1 VNSEADSQGL
11 EVEEDAS
18 ENEAR
23 ERRYKWSQMSLDELV
38 DVYWQDIA
46 PERYRDGFDE
56 DRDIP
61 TYDWL
66 TEHGYSGIAYALRE
80 HHDLTPK
87 QFFVDVVGLEGEG
100 PGEWQ
105 WGVGHDATV
114 DALNAYITSIE
125 TRGGRADSTVETH
138 RTRLAKWVR
147 TYHELHG
154 TDALLKP
161 LSDLDQQPRE
171 IERCLTVLDAFDEE
185 LSTDRSK
192 LEYLHVARAWYA
204 FVKRRKYAKYNPLS
218 EAGEEFGWE
227 AAEPD
232 PQALSASQVRRIYG
246 EVDSPEAELLVV
258 ALAGWG
264 LRPSEVA
271 ALHVDQVV
279 LDAEDAH
286 LSFCDG
292 ERKNGPG
299 EVALLYGV
307 DVVADRIDSLSDR
320 KEWNGY
326 LFPSRSSSTGHISV
340 STIRRRFKQL
350 ADRSEVV
357 VDGET
362 PTPKMGR
369 RFWYSAYQE
378 AVGEVLEGL
387 EGVAED
393 QGSSSTE
400 VVLRNYLS
408 REQERKARRRR
419 MKEKL
424 AEAFNQ

>member
-1 VNSEADSQGL
+1 LG
-11 EVEEDAS
+11 VEEEAS
-18 ENEAR
+18 DNETR

-46 PERYRDGFDE
+46 PKRYRDGFDE
-56 DRDIP
+56 DRDVP

-66 TEHGYSGIAYALRE
+66 TEHGFSGIAYALRE
-80 HHDLTPK
+80 HHDLTPT
-87 QFFVDVVGLEGEG
+87 QFFVDVVGLEDEG
-100 PGEWQ
+100 SDEWE
-105 WGVGHDATV
+105 WDVDDDETV
-114 DALNAYITSIE
+114 NAIELYLKSIG
-125 TRGGRADSTVETH
+125 TRGGRAESTVETH
-138 RTRLAKWVR
+138 RTRLVKWVR
-147 TYHELHG
+147 TYRELHG
-154 TDALLKP
+154 TDALLEP

-171 IERCLTVLDAFDEE
+171 IERCLGVLDVFDEE

-227 AAEPD
+227 ASEPD
-232 PQALSASQVRRIYG
+232 PQVLSATQVHRIYSQ
-246 EVDSPEAELLVV
+246 VDSPEAELLVV

-271 ALHVDQVV
+271 ALYVDQVV
-279 LDAEDAH
+279 LNAEDPH
-286 LSFCDG
+286 LSFGEG

-299 EVALLYGV
+299 EVTLLYGV
-307 DVVADRIDSLSDR
+307 DVVADRIDTLSDR
-320 KEWNGY
+320 ENWSGY
-326 LFPSRSSSTGHISV
+326 LFPSRSSSTGHVSV

-350 ADRSEVV
+350 ADTTNVV
-357 VDGET
+357 VDGDT

-369 RFWYSAYQE
+369 RFWFSAYQE

-408 REQERKARRRR
+408 REQERKARRRK
-419 MKEKL
+419 MYEKL
-424 AEAFNQ
+424 EAAFAR

>member
-1 VNSEADSQGL
+1 MTKQFISQQSD
-11 EVEEDAS
+11 EESTDPETRS
-18 ENEAR
+18 
-23 ERRYKWSQMSLDELV
+23 RRYNWSRMDLNELV
-38 DVYWQDIA
+38 DLYWQDIA
-46 PERYRDGFDE
+46 PKRYRDGFDE

-87 QFFVDVVGLEGEG
+87 QFFVDVVGLEDEESE
-100 PGEWQ
+100 EWE
-105 WGVGHDATV
+105 WNVEHEPTV
-114 DALNAYITSIE
+114 NALELYLNSIR
-125 TRGGRADSTVETH
+125 TRGGRAESTVETH

-147 TYHELHG
+147 TYRELHE
-154 TDALLKP
+154 TDALLEP
-161 LSDLDQQPRE
+161 LSELDQQPGE
-171 IERCLTVLDAFDEE
+171 IERCLAVLDVFDEE

-192 LEYLHVARAWYA
+192 LEYLHVVRAWYA

-227 AAEPD
+227 ASEPD
-232 PQALSASQVRRIYG
+232 PQALSASQVRRIYS

-279 LDAEDAH
+279 LDAEDSH
-286 LSFCDG
+286 LSFGDG

-299 EVALLYGV
+299 EVTLLYGV
-307 DVVADRIDSLSDR
+307 NVVAERIDALSDR
-320 KEWNGY
+320 ETWNGY
-326 LFPSRSSSTGHISV
+326 LFPSRSSSTGHVSV

-350 ADRSEVV
+350 ADIAKVV
-357 VDGET
+357 VDGDT

-419 MKEKL
+419 MYEKL
-424 AEAFNQ
+424 EAAFES

>member
-1 VNSEADSQGL
+1 MSA
-11 EVEEDAS
+11 EEEAS
-18 ENEAR
+18 ENETR

-46 PERYRDGFDE
+46 PKRHRDGFDE
-56 DRDIP
+56 DRDVP
-61 TYDWL
+61 TYNWL

-80 HHDLTPK
+80 HHDLTPT
-87 QFFVDVVGLEGEG
+87 QFFVDVVGLEDEESD
-100 PGEWQ
+100 EWE
-105 WGVGHDATV
+105 WSVDHESTV
-114 DALNAYITSIE
+114 NVLEMYLNSIR
-125 TRGGRADSTVETH
+125 TRGGRAESTVETH

-147 TYHELHG
+147 TYRELHG
-154 TDALLKP
+154 TDALLEP
-161 LSDLDQQPRE
+161 LSDLDKQPGE
-171 IERCLTVLDAFDEE
+171 IERCLAVLDVFDEE

-227 AAEPD
+227 ASEPD
-232 PQALSASQVRRIYG
+232 PQALSASQVRRIYS

-279 LDAEDAH
+279 LDADDRH
-286 LSFCDG
+286 LSFSDG

-299 EVALLYGV
+299 EVTLLYGV
-307 DVVADRIDSLSDR
+307 DVVADRIDTLTDR
-320 KEWNGY
+320 ETWNGY
-326 LFPSRSSSTGHISV
+326 LFPSRSSSTGHVSV

-350 ADRSEVV
+350 ADKAGVV
-357 VDGET
+357 VDGDT

-419 MKEKL
+419 MYEKL
-424 AEAFNQ
+424 ETAFGL

>member
-1 VNSEADSQGL
+1 MNQQSDSQGL
-11 EVEEDAS
+11 DAEDRAS
-18 ENEAR
+18 DEQSR

-46 PERYRDGFDE
+46 PKRYRDGFDE
-56 DRDIP
+56 DRDVP

-87 QFFVDVVGLEGEG
+87 QFFVDVVGLEDE
-100 PGEWQ
+100 ES
-105 WGVGHDATV
+105 VGWKWNVNHESTV
-114 DALNAYITSIE
+114 NALEVYLKSIE
-125 TRGGRADSTVETH
+125 TRGGRAKSTVETH

-147 TYHELHG
+147 IYRELHG
-154 TDALLKP
+154 TDALLEP
-161 LSDLDQQPRE
+161 LSELDKQPRE
-171 IERCLTVLDAFDEE
+171 IERCLAVLDVFDEE

-204 FVKRRKYAKYNPLS
+204 FVKRRKYAKYNPLA

-227 AAEPD
+227 ASEPD
-232 PQALSASQVRRIYG
+232 PQALSAEQVRCIYS

-279 LDAEDAH
+279 LDTEDPH
-286 LSFCDG
+286 LSFGDG

-299 EVALLYGV
+299 EVTLLYGV
-307 DVVADRIDSLSDR
+307 DVVANRIDVLSDR
-320 KEWNGY
+320 DTWNGY
-326 LFPSRSSSTGHISV
+326 LFPSRLSSTGHMSV
-340 STIRRRFKQL
+340 STVRRRFKQL
-350 ADRSEVV
+350 ADRAGVV
-357 VDGET
+357 VDGDT

-378 AVGEVLEGL
+378 AVGEVLEEL

-408 REQERKARRRR
+408 REQERKARQRKMAGR
-419 MKEKL
+419 L
-424 AEAFNQ
+424 SEAFHQ